1 MANDKKGFMAYAD
14 WIHSAEKMTDEEAGQ
29 IFKHLLRYV
38 NDKDPEPPNRLIELS
53 FEPWKQQLKRDLKKY
68 ERRVEVSRSN
78 GKKGGRPKTR
88 DKIFDIDGNKI
99 PETSSF
105 GHFVYVIYDK
115 ARDEFKVGETKN
127 LIQRRL
133 DIKEPTANLEIFC
146 FGMDDA
152 FKCQK
157 IEREI
162 LKKHKHSSAG
172 GDWLAIHEDEAY
184 EIKKYISQET
194 QQVNLIPKKA
204 DKDNVTVI
212 DNVTVKDKDIL
223 EVRSTAFYQKLVPYL
238 TDYSKDIIRDF
249 FDYWTEHNEG
259 GKKMR
264 FELAKNNP
272 FNIKRRLGT
281 WKKKQNEF
289 KPIKNTRGRTA
300 RTAERQDF
308 E

>member
-68 ERRVEVSRSN
+68 ERRVEVAREN
-78 GKKGGRPKTR
+78 GKKGGAPK
-88 DKIFDIDGNKI
+88 K
-99 PETSSF
+99 P
-105 GHFVYVIYDK
+105 
-115 ARDEFKVGETKN
+115 
-127 LIQRRL
+127 
-133 DIKEPTANLEIFC
+133 KESQITQSVNLE
-146 FGMDDA
+146 
-152 FKCQK
+152 
-157 IEREI
+157 
-162 LKKHKHSSAG
+162 
-172 GDWLAIHEDEAY
+172 
-184 EIKKYISQET
+184 
-194 QQVNLIPKKA
+194 PKKA
-204 DKDNVTVI
+204 DTDNVKDTV
-212 DNVTVKDKDIL
+212 NVKDKDIM
-223 EVRSTAFYQKLVPYL
+223 ENRSTAFYQKLVPYL